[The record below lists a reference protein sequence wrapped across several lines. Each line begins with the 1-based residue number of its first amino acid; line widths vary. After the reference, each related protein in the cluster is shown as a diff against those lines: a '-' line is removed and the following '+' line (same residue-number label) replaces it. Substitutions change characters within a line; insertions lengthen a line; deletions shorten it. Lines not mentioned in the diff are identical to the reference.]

1 MKDQHLLIGETLAF
15 ADDPFLNHISEVVHY
30 NESGA
35 VVVEAGK
42 IAAVGNA
49 AELRKAF
56 PQAAEHDYGRCLITA
71 GFIDSHAHYPQTA
84 IIASWGSRLIDWLNN
99 FTFPEEAKFK
109 SPEYAESVARRYLE
123 IILANGTTTVCS
135 FCTSHPVS
143 VTALFSEA
151 SKLSMR
157 VAAGKTCMD
166 RNAPQEL
173 LDSAVS
179 AHAESERLIG
189 QWHGKGRC
197 SYVIS
202 PRFAPTSTPAQLEAM
217 GSLWAN
223 HPSCLMQT
231 HISEQ
236 PEEVAWVR
244 ELFPDCG
251 DYLDVYDNF
260 GLLGCRGL
268 YGHGIHLGRQE
279 LDRLREVG
287 GSIIHCPTS
296 NLFIGSGLL
305 EVMERKAGGIPVG
318 LATDTGGGS
327 SFSMLRTMAAAY
339 EISQLL
345 GTPLHPAQLYWL
357 ATMGNAQAMHM
368 SDRIGNLQTGM
379 EADLVVLDLESTSA
393 ISTAAQRAED
403 VWQRLFP
410 TIMLGDD
417 RAIADVWVNGN
428 RSATPA

>member
-15 ADDPFLNHISEVVHY
+15 ADDPFLSPVSEAVHY

-49 AELRKAF
+49 AELKKAF
-56 PQAAEHDYGRCLITA
+56 PRAAAHDYGRCLITA
-71 GFIDSHAHYPQTA
+71 GFIDAHSHYPQTA
-84 IIASWGSRLIDWLNN
+84 IIASWGSRLIDWLNTY
-99 FTFPEEAKFK
+99 TFPEEAKFN
-109 SPEYAESVARRYLE
+109 SREYAEAVARQYLNAV
-123 IILANGTTTVCS
+123 LANGTTTVCS
-135 FCTSHPVS
+135 FCTSHPGSVS
-143 VTALFSEA
+143 ALFNEA
-151 SKLSMR
+151 GKLSMR

-173 LDSAVS
+173 LDCAVS
-179 AHAESERLIG
+179 AHADSECLIG
-189 QWHGKGRC
+189 KWHGKGRC

-202 PRFAPTSTPAQLEAM
+202 PRFAPTSTPAQLEAL
-217 GSLWAN
+217 GSLWAD

-236 PEEVAWVR
+236 TEEVEWVR
-244 ELFPDCG
+244 NLFPDSR
-251 DYLDVYDNF
+251 DYLDVYDSF
-260 GLLGCRGL
+260 GLLGRRGL
-268 YGHGIHLGRQE
+268 YGHGIHLSHQE
-279 LDRLREVG
+279 LDRLREAG

-305 EVMERKAGGIPVG
+305 NVQDRKAEGITVG

-339 EISQLL
+339 EISQLC
-345 GTPLHPAQLYWL
+345 GEPLHPAQLYWL
-357 ATMGNAQAMHM
+357 ATTGNAGALHM
-368 SDRIGNLQTGM
+368 SDRIGNLRTGM

-393 ISTAAQRAED
+393 ISTAIQHAEN

-417 RAIADVWVNGN
+417 RAVADVWINGN
-428 RSATPA
+428 RSSIQV